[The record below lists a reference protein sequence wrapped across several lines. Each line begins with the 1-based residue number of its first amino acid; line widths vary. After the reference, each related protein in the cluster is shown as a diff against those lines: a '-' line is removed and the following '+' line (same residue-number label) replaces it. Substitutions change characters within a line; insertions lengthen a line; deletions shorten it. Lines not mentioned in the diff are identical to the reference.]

1 MLECAAET
9 KPDACRYMRIIEE
22 WGSGIPR
29 IQKMPAD
36 AGLKFRIWRPTTSS
50 TDRNNALT
58 REKTAREKA
67 AKEKTAREKTTEK
80 MVSGAA
86 TTEKTTE
93 KTMGN
98 TATIILR
105 IIRDSPSPCVVVV
118 VSRNYYAFTMTPSLG
133 KTIPMVNLFANQHTS
148 GLWRCGVPLRSA
160 RP

>member
-9 KPDACRYMRIIEE
+9 KSDACRYMRIIEE
-22 WGSGIPR
+22 WGNGIPH
-29 IQKMPAD
+29 IQKMLAD

-58 REKTAREKA
+58 REKTREKTAREKA
-67 AKEKTAREKTTEK
+67 AREKTTEK

-98 TATIILR
+98 TATNILR

-118 VSRNYYAFTMTPSLG
+118 VSRNYYAFTMSPSLG
-133 KTIPMVNLFANQHTS
+133 KTIPMANLFANQHTS
-148 GLWRCGVPLRSA
+148 GL
-160 RP
+160 

>member
-22 WGSGIPR
+22 WGSGIPH
-29 IQKMPAD
+29 IQKMLAD

-50 TDRNNALT
+50 TDRNNALTREKT

-93 KTMGN
+93 KTMEN
-98 TATIILR
+98 TATNILR

-118 VSRNYYAFTMTPSLG
+118 VSRNY
-133 KTIPMVNLFANQHTS
+133 
-148 GLWRCGVPLRSA
+148 
-160 RP
+160 